1 MFDNIEIPLDELPS
15 LARLDWQPLE
25 PAYRSRL
32 IVDRLITIA
41 FMAAGLVFLAAV
53 VKIPQPAIVA
63 LGAGAM
69 LAAVIMLIWPFVA
82 LPRMG
87 YVVRDKDLVFRN
99 GVLFRQVTAVPY
111 NRIQHVETSSS
122 PLDRRFTLA
131 TLKVYTAGGSGSD
144 LKIDGLGAERAEQ
157 LRGLVLDK
165 AGASIESD

>member
-1 MFDNIEIPLDELPS
+1 MFENLEIPIEDLPS
-15 LARLDWQPLE
+15 LAGLDWQPLE

-32 IVDRLITIA
+32 LVDRLITIG
-41 FMAAGLVFLAAV
+41 FMAAGLVFLATVA
-53 VKIPQPAIVA
+53 KIPQAAIAA
-63 LGAGAM
+63 LGAGAVM
-69 LAAVIMLIWPFVA
+69 AAIVMLIWPFIA

-87 YVVRDKDLVFRN
+87 YVVRDRDLVFRS